1 MDRPPLLKIIKRW
14 SLGDYKVQI
23 YFGLNSGLYGLIFG
37 DPESFNTNR
46 KTISPI
52 DINNLGTIYKTLH
65 TCNSINL
72 KTFLH
77 QMYLNIFI

>member
-37 DPESFNTNR
+37 DPGSFNTNR
-46 KTISPI
+46 KTISP
-52 DINNLGTIYKTLH
+52 YRPK
-65 TCNSINL
+65 
-72 KTFLH
+72 
-77 QMYLNIFI
+77 